1 MHIVL
6 GSKGIGHLDVV
17 QQGLNLLDVDFV
29 VTSSNY
35 LRILN
40 HFWSIDW
47 NVLPLRVLSLAL
59 NLDVLHVAKVCLV
72 TVSK

>member
-1 MHIVL
+1 MYIVL
-6 GSKGIGHLDVV
+6 SSKGIRHLYVV
-17 QQGLNLLDVDFV
+17 QQGLNLLDVYFV

-47 NVLPLRVLSLAL
+47 NVLPLRILSLAL
-59 NLDVLHVAKVCLV
+59 DLNVLHVAKVCLV